1 MDLELHQ
8 MDVKTNFFYG
18 ELNEEIY
25 MEQPIGFI
33 IQGQERKVCRLNR
46 FIYGLKQSSKQ

>member
-1 MDLELHQ
+1 MRKLSPVVRFASICLILTIVAYMDLELHQ

-25 MEQPIGFI
+25 MKQIVGFI
-33 IQGQERKVCRLNR
+33 T
-46 FIYGLKQSSKQ
+46 